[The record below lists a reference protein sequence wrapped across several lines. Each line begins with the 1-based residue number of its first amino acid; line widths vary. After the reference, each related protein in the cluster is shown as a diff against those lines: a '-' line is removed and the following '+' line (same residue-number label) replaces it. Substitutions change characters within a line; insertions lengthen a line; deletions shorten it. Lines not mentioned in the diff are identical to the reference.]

1 MLILLFNPEILRIKK
16 ENNKMKYIKLIL
28 ITLIFSNCQGQTS
41 KLLLSEKIISDWS
54 KSSIYPKLV
63 EDNNG
68 VEEWKEEY
76 KYLDSI
82 EVYGITYLSDGLKIN
97 GFMAKPKKRSNY
109 PCVIYNRGGNRDFG
123 ALKGIH
129 GALMLGRIA
138 KEGYVVIA
146 SQYRGNGGSEGQEE
160 FGGKEVNDVVILTEV
175 LKEVESADTEKIG
188 MYGWSRGGM
197 MTYIALTKTDKIK
210 AAVVGGAVSDN
221 YETIKDRPNMETK
234 VLAELIPNYQARK
247 EEELSRRSAI
257 KWADKFSKEVPILML
272 HGNADW
278 RVKPEQSLKLA
289 LEFEK
294 YRIPYRLIMFEG
306 GDHGISEHK
315 KEVNEEV
322 INWFDRFLKN
332 GEPIPDMEYHG
343 R

>member
-1 MLILLFNPEILRIKK
+1 
-16 ENNKMKYIKLIL
+16 MKYIKLIL
-28 ITLIFSNCQGQTS
+28 LIILFSNCNAQTNKILIS
-41 KLLLSEKIISDWS
+41 ERLISDLSQYPIYSRLIEDKNGSEK
-54 KSSIYPKLV
+54 
-63 EDNNG
+63 
-68 VEEWKEEY
+68 WKEEY

-82 EVYGITYLSDGLKIN
+82 EIYEIIYLSDGLHIR
-97 GFMAKPKKRSNY
+97 GLMAKPKKAGNY
-109 PCVIYNRGGNRDFG
+109 PCIIYNRGGNRDFG
-123 ALKGIH
+123 SLKVAH
-129 GALMLGRIA
+129 GALWLGELA

-160 FGGKEVNDVVILTEV
+160 FGGKDVNDVVILTEV

-197 MTYIALTKTDKIK
+197 MTYIALTKTKKIK

-221 YETIKDRPNMETK
+221 YQTIKDRPEMETN
-234 VLAELIPNYQARK
+234 VIAELIPNYEEAK
-247 EEELSRRSAI
+247 EEELTKRSAI
-257 KWADKFSKEVPILML
+257 MWADKFPKDVPILIL

-294 YRIPYRLIMFEG
+294 HRIPYRLIMFEG
-306 GDHGISEHK
+306 GDHGISEHRD
-315 KEVNEEV
+315 EVNGQV
-322 INWFDRFLKN
+322 LNWFDRYLKN
-332 GEPIPDMEYHG
+332 EESIPNMEYHG

>member
-1 MLILLFNPEILRIKK
+1 
-16 ENNKMKYIKLIL
+16 MKYIKLIL
-28 ITLIFSNCQGQTS
+28 ILLIFTDCQAQSN
-41 KLLLSEKIISDWS
+41 KLLVSERLIADWS
-54 KSSIYPKLV
+54 KYPIYSTLI
-63 EDNNG
+63 ENNNG
-68 VEEWKEEY
+68 PDEWKEEY

-82 EVYGITYLSDGLKIN
+82 EVYEITYMSEGLQIR
-97 GFMAKPKKRSNY
+97 GLMAKPKKSGNY
-109 PCVIYNRGGNRDFG
+109 PCIIYNRGGNREFG
-123 ALKGIH
+123 SLKVYH
-129 GALMLGRIA
+129 GATTLGQIA

-160 FGGKEVNDVVILTEV
+160 FGGRDVNDVVILIEV
-175 LKEVESADTEKIG
+175 LKEVECADAEKIG

-221 YETIKDRPNMETK
+221 YAIIKDRPEMETN
-234 VLAELIPNYQARK
+234 VVAELIPNYEEAK
-247 EEELSRRSAI
+247 EEELNKRSAI
-257 KWADKFSKEVPILML
+257 MWVDKFPKDVPILML

-294 YRIPYRLIMFEG
+294 HRIPYRLIMFEG
-306 GDHGISEHK
+306 GDHGISEHGD
-315 KEVNEEV
+315 EVNEQV
-322 INWFDRFLKN
+322 LSWFDRYLKN
-332 GEPIPDMEYHG
+332 AETLPNMEYHG